1 MRTVLDRVCPHCP
14 QLGDRGFSTGS
25 LPDCGPSPN
34 TVCINGTAFCRDLE
48 LTAQVS
54 LLAAAA
60 YVNIFRMRSDDTFEA
75 DASLWCK

>member
-1 MRTVLDRVCPHCP
+1 MRTVLDRYALIAPSSAIGVS
-14 QLGDRGFSTGS
+14 QLAVSPIADPART
-25 LPDCGPSPN
+25 PSASMVPPWP
-34 TVCINGTAFCRDLE
+34 DLE

-75 DASLWCK
+75 DASLRCK

>member
-1 MRTVLDRVCPHCP
+1 
-14 QLGDRGFSTGS
+14 
-25 LPDCGPSPN
+25 
-34 TVCINGTAFCRDLE
+34 LE

-75 DASLWCK
+75 DASLWCKWGKSVSADLRGQSYVKF

>member
-1 MRTVLDRVCPHCP
+1 MVPP
-14 QLGDRGFSTGS
+14 W
-25 LPDCGPSPN
+25 P
-34 TVCINGTAFCRDLE
+34 DLE